1 MEFITGVLAVA
12 LVALCGMLIWRW
24 VKEDNLDKR
33 YHDEIKALQQSNTG
47 LIQENKRLQTIVD
60 RSQRSYKK
68 DFRREVKLGGGN

>member
-1 MEFITGVLAVA
+1 LEFITGVLAVA

-24 VKEDNLDKR
+24 IKEDSLEKQ

-60 RSQRSYKK
+60 RSQRSIKK
-68 DFRREVKLGGGN
+68 EFRREVKQ

>member
-24 VKEDNLDKR
+24 IKEDSLEKQ
-33 YHDEIKALQQSNTG
+33 YHDEIKALQQSNTR

-60 RSQRSYKK
+60 RSQRSIKK
-68 DFRREVKLGGGN
+68 EFRREVKQ